1 MDEYIE
7 REAVIKA
14 RHNCKRN
21 CKECDFAIDGD
32 SWCEG
37 EVWIVDILRI
47 PTADVVSKE
56 QYDQLL
62 RAAKR
67 MHEWIFL
74 NSYDEL
80 EAYRE
85 CGLTDEDNALL
96 GYIGQMRLEAK
107 DDEG

>member
-1 MDEYIE
+1 MTEYIE

-47 PTADVVSKE
+47 PAADVVEERHGRWAITPDEWRRHCSICG
-56 QYDQLL
+56 QCRPIL
-62 RAAKR
+62 RGDYKWLYCPNCGAK
-67 MHEWIFL
+67 MDGGH
-74 NSYDEL
+74 DE
-80 EAYRE
+80 
-85 CGLTDEDNALL
+85 
-96 GYIGQMRLEAK
+96 
-107 DDEG
+107 